1 VIDAGAGTDTLNLNM
16 AGTAMAMSA
25 ANVPTFSGIE
35 IINLSSLTGTTTL
48 VSSLAPSLT
57 TLNLAS
63 YSAASAVSVSVAS
76 AAMTTFSIS
85 NSTIAASDLTVVYAT
100 GATAGAETVTL
111 NLNAANAAGSTTT
124 DDPALIFEGSA
135 AGSTNGIET
144 FVINATGSNA
154 LEVLTSLEANAQPSA
169 LKAVTINGTGSLSIA
184 GALVFD
190 SALVG
195 TINASANSG
204 GVTVT
209 TGNTD
214 DAIIFTGGSGNDRIN
229 FSAGKFT
236 NADVV
241 TFGGGTDILG
251 LGDTTF
257 SDAFYALV
265 NATGAEKLGLIVG
278 TGQVVDMSKVTAST
292 ILVANNA
299 TGNTIS
305 SLASTDTVEISTA
318 ATGTTSI
325 DATASLGFNTLNVV
339 FAGSATAAA
348 NIATLTATGQ
358 ATINIVSNGTSAT
371 TNQVDT
377 AITNSVNAVIN
388 ITGSQAI
395 KIDDLAAAAY
405 VNAADLTGKLVIV
418 GDNAA
423 TTIIGGTKDDSI
435 TLSTVAG
442 GDTGVGNAGN
452 DTFTI
457 IGRTG
462 TTVDKF
468 TGGLGA
474 DTYAFGKTDVA
485 AAGSSLATI
494 NATAAESYATG
505 SQFDTITTTEG
516 ADVDGGQV
524 LTITTGVLAA
534 TVTAFTTATFVVGTT
549 AVIAGSFAWVNA
561 TGLATAL
568 AEDSILYQDSNNNG
582 IIDATDFQITVD
594 VAGTTDTL
602 AVAIVGNKAVVTV
615 DYVG

>member
-1 VIDAGAGTDTLNLNM
+1 M